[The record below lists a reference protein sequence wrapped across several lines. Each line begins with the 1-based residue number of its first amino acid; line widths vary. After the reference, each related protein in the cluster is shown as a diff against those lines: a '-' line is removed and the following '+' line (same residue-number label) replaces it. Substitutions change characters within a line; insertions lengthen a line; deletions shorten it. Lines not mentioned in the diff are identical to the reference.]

1 MERGAELRESSEE
14 TARSS
19 FSAADAEA
27 IAIRRGWLSATT
39 GGTDVATGATE
50 GREAGPGIGG
60 WLAEAAQLL
69 GAQSSTPP
77 AFERLLECVFLYDA
91 SQLLARKE
99 NQAVLSREGAR
110 DVLRELA
117 VRVLEAQ
124 SIDSDRF
131 KEIVAA
137 LKETTGRRGP
147 ELFHPVR
154 LALAG
159 CAGEGEYDRVILL
172 LDGAS
177 RLEWAGPVKSC
188 RKRILEFCAA
198 ID

>member
-1 MERGAELRESSEE
+1 MERSAEVRETPEE

-19 FSAADAEA
+19 FSAADAQA
-27 IAIRRGWLSATT
+27 IAIRRGWLSPAT
-39 GGTDVATGATE
+39 GSPDVATEAPE
-50 GREAGPGIGG
+50 GRSAGPGFRE

-69 GAQSSTPP
+69 GAQSSTP
-77 AFERLLECVFLYDA
+77 AALERLLECVFLYDA

-177 RLEWAGPVKSC
+177 SLEWASPVKSC
-188 RKRILEFCAA
+188 RQRIVEFCAA